1 MHGPLPFLY
10 VPFRSPPSSSSSA
23 PQNPNSTP
31 SLCAFTIYEC
41 GRARAPACAAFI
53 KRSGDAEC
61 SPEFSQRGPWSP
73 LTTKDAL
80 TCLTKS
86 YNDLEEKYRRSI
98 LDIAI
103 LQDHIA
109 LQCESVIKVQSD
121 RVDLRRRMRDM
132 EQKLQHERQDHRD
145 VNSDLSRQYK
155 TMQTELT
162 SKVKR
167 LEKEV
172 SQLKEE
178 LAMCQ
183 EDLGK
188 EKRERVQMEREKDAT
203 IDDLQHKLDN
213 METDYEKVLHDT
225 LDSLTS
231 QLSVARQRWEDKS
244 TTLHQNYKGLLS
256 EFGLNALDI

>member
-1 MHGPLPFLY
+1 M
-10 VPFRSPPSSSSSA
+10 PPKKK
-23 PQNPNSTP
+23 T
-31 SLCAFTIYEC
+31 
-41 GRARAPACAAFI
+41 
-53 KRSGDAEC
+53 KK
-61 SPEFSQRGPWSP
+61 
-73 LTTKDAL
+73 TTKKNPE
-80 TCLTKS
+80 KS
-86 YNDLEEKYRRSI
+86 DTDLEAKYRRSV
-98 LDIAI
+98 LDIAT
-103 LQDHIA
+103 LQDRIA

-121 RVDLRRRMRDM
+121 RIDLRRHMRDM

-162 SKVKR
+162 NKVKR

-172 SQLKEE
+172 SQLNEE
-178 LAMCQ
+178 LALCQ
-183 EDLGK
+183 EELRK
-188 EKRERVQMEREKDAT
+188 EKREREQMEQEKDAT
-203 IDDLQHKLDN
+203 IADLQHKLDN

-231 QLSVARQRWEDKS
+231 QLSVAQKGWEDKS